1 MESLAQ
7 IVNGFQPITL
17 FMKSFIV
24 DVRFGSDRQL
34 SLILG
39 AQVRTPYVGMSISG
53 LTQKHLCMILI
64 HYSLVSFLQFF
75 SCYHYHHH
83 YLGICFIYDLWKLAI
98 KWKIYVQ
105 CSIQNIYFVHYNILG
120 DRKYVKRKVVKL
132 YLDLFL

>member
-17 FMKSFIV
+17 FMKSFII

-53 LTQKHLCMILI
+53 LT
-64 HYSLVSFLQFF
+64 
-75 SCYHYHHH
+75 
-83 YLGICFIYDLWKLAI
+83 
-98 KWKIYVQ
+98 
-105 CSIQNIYFVHYNILG
+105 
-120 DRKYVKRKVVKL
+120 
-132 YLDLFL
+132 